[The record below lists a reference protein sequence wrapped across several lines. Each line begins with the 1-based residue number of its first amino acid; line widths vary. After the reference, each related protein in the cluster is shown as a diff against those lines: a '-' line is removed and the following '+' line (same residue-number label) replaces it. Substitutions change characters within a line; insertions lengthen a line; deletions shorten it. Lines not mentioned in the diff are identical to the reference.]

1 MSGAPAHLAHMAVRV
16 AALWL
21 CAAGAARAQEALR
34 VSGVID
40 QDATWRGQVFITAS
54 TQIVGA
60 SVSVAPG
67 CTIEFAGAESDP
79 HPVLA
84 VGAPE
89 KGGRLLL
96 LGSREAPIRIA
107 SRRGTK
113 PGSIRVFVPA
123 RDTLDWH
130 DANFEYLGYRAAADA
145 AGGGRSVGRNAAPFH
160 VPAVQIEADAGR
172 CDVRM
177 EALTFARC
185 TRVTLKAGPA
195 TGGAVRR
202 CRFEEGGERLDLEL
216 LGAGRGAYAV
226 IDNRFGGAVETSGVG
241 LHFAGNRMIG
251 PRVAVAIQSESDPAA
266 RLSGNYV
273 HNTTTADD
281 GSYCLKSRD
290 PSAIIEDNVLQ
301 GGTYVVLEGS
311 RQMSGNVLVAA
322 GRLASNVRKSGKTH
336 YLVGDLPD
344 DAVFENNVLLGPAYA
359 HVAIS
364 GHRRVTIRRN
374 VFDGMG
380 DVAQAIRLN
389 VMAREALAARI
400 IENTFLR
407 TPMIVLDEARVPGSL
422 AELDRNLIAPRPTR
436 PTEGVSPPGGVGG
449 LGPADRV
456 LDDLRELGLT
466 DLPAALPT
474 DWDNAVTDRGRT
486 VAEIRAQLRA
496 AYGLR

>member
-1 MSGAPAHLAHMAVRV
+1 MSRVPIRTAHAVV
-16 AALWL
+16 WVVALWVGS
-21 CAAGAARAQEALR
+21 AGAARAGEALR
-34 VSGVID
+34 ISGVID
-40 QDATWRGQVFITAS
+40 QDATWRGQVFITGS

-67 CTIEFAGAESDP
+67 CNIEFAGAESDP
-79 HPVLA
+79 NPVLA

-96 LGSREAPIRIA
+96 LGSREAPIRIS

-130 DANFEYLGYRAAADA
+130 DVQVEYLGYRAADA
-145 AGGGRSVGRNAAPFH
+145 ADGGRSLGRKAVPFH

-172 CDVRM
+172 CDVRL
-177 EALTFARC
+177 EALTFTRG
-185 TRVTLKAGPA
+185 TRVSLKVGPA
-195 TGGAVRR
+195 TGGSIRR

-226 IDNRFGGAVETSGVG
+226 IESRFGGAVEASGVG
-241 LHFAGNRMIG
+241 LHFSGNLMIG
-251 PRVAVAIQSESDPAA
+251 PRVAVAIQSESDPSA
-266 RLSGNYV
+266 RLSGNYI

-281 GSYCLKSRD
+281 GSYCLKCRD
-290 PSAIIEDNVLQ
+290 PRAIIEDNVLR

-322 GRLASNVRKSGKTH
+322 GRLASSVRKSGKTH
-336 YLVGDLPD
+336 YLVGDVPD

-389 VMAREALAARI
+389 VLAREALAARI
-400 IENTFLR
+400 VENTFLR

-422 AELDRNLIAPRPTR
+422 AELDRNLIAPRPTQ
-436 PTEGVSPPGGVGG
+436 PTEGVSVPGGAGG
-449 LGPADRV
+449 LGPGDRV
-456 LDDLRELGLT
+456 LDDLSELGLA
-466 DLPAALPT
+466 DLPAALPA
-474 DWDNAVTDRGRT
+474 DWDGAVTDGRRT
-486 VAEIRAQLRA
+486 IMEIRAQLRA
-496 AYGLR
+496 AYGLH

>member
-1 MSGAPAHLAHMAVRV
+1 MSRAYARLVRAAVRV

-21 CAAGAARAQEALR
+21 GAAGAARADEALR

-96 LGSREAPIRIA
+96 LGSREAPIRIS

-113 PGSIRVFVPA
+113 PGSIRVFVPI

-130 DANFEYLGYRAAADA
+130 DVHFEYLGYRAAEAT
-145 AGGGRSVGRNAAPFH
+145 GGGRSVGRNAAPFH

-177 EALTFARC
+177 EALAFARC
-185 TRVTLKAGPA
+185 TRVTVKVGAA
-195 TGGAVRR
+195 TGGALRR

-226 IDNRFGGAVETSGVG
+226 IDNRFGGAVEASGVG

-251 PRVAVAIQSESDPAA
+251 PRVAVAIQSESDPPA
-266 RLSGNYV
+266 RLSGNFV

-290 PSAIIEDNVLQ
+290 PRAVIEDNVLQ

-400 IENTFLR
+400 VENTFLR
-407 TPMIVLDEARVPGSL
+407 TAMIVLDEARVPGSL
-422 AELDRNLIAPRPTR
+422 AELDRNLIAPRPTQ
-436 PTEGVSPPGGVGG
+436 PTDGVSSPGGAGG

-456 LDDLRELGLT
+456 LDDLAELGLT
-466 DLPAALPT
+466 DLPAALPS